1 MNLNRKIP
9 YCSHTLTL
17 INSDPLPVSAC
28 LVLREPGGE
37 TSGAGDSVAAHPGPV
52 AGDCG
57 EDGASGEEDDL
68 QGPPAPPQQPNTV
81 TWASDV

>member
-1 MNLNRKIP
+1 M
-9 YCSHTLTL
+9 YSHTL
-17 INSDPLPVSAC
+17 INSDLLYVSAR

-37 TSGAGDSVAAHPGPV
+37 TGGAGDSVAAHPGPV

-57 EDGASGEEDDL
+57 EDSASGEEDDL